1 MEADGEQRPRP
12 HAQRR
17 AAAAASLPPPPN
29 FPFEWGKFPAGPDRA
44 TLPLPLLRLRV
55 PPREHRVSP
64 GHAEGSHSHVPRA
77 ALSPSSSSAAPGRT
91 APPRPVPLAAR
102 GVPLPGGGGGGRGRA
117 WGMAPSPGPS
127 CSQLRAAGGRA
138 DAAGRARCAQGAAWG
153 DARPRADTR
162 HVLLD
167 CVASGNHRITG
178 HPRAVRDSRRPSSP
192 TAGSVQLH
200 PKSKPWV

>member
-1 MEADGEQRPRP
+1 MTATSRPTPRSGSRLPSSPPQTFPSSGASSRP
-12 HAQRR
+12 GRIG
-17 AAAAASLPPPPN
+17 PP
-29 FPFEWGKFPAGPDRA
+29 FPSRCSAYAF
-44 TLPLPLLRLRV
+44 